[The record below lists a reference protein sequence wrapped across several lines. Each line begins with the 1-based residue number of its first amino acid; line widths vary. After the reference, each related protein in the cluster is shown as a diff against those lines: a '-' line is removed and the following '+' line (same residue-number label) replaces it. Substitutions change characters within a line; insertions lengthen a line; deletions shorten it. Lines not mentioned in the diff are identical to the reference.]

1 MNPQNIKVFIKSYLL
16 KVTEFLDKM
25 FQFETLAMTE
35 KKCFRLYTFLPLKGV
50 PPSCRKGEGGVHT
63 MQRRVNKHRCVLQ
76 IIYIDFQSVKY

>member
-35 KKCFRLYTFLPLKGV
+35 KNVFAYILFLPLKGV
-50 PPSCRKGEGGVHT
+50 PPPVERGRGGAHYAKEG
-63 MQRRVNKHRCVLQ
+63 
-76 IIYIDFQSVKY
+76 